1 MADRH
6 NRDLDRQPAPLPK
19 PLPVPTVDAHAHIEI
34 VTNAALDSAEVLQV
48 LDDAKSVGVDRIVQ
62 VGYSAEQSKWCVAA
76 AEHFDD
82 RVLAAVAL
90 HPNEAPVVPDL
101 DADLKIIE
109 ELASHPRV
117 RAIGETGLDYFRTPP
132 ELRKRQQDSFKWHI
146 ELAKKTKK
154 ALVIHDRDSH
164 DDVLSILLEVGAP
177 EKTVFHCFSGDV
189 EMAKTCI
196 ERGYIL
202 SFAGTM
208 TFKNAPALREAVKL
222 VPHDQLLVETDSP
235 FLCPMPNRGALNTPA
250 QIPNTLRVIAD
261 VRGISADYLAAA
273 ISELM
278 ADPARL
284 EKYGKAGRLR
294 AQTHFGWDAVAA
306 QTISLYRSVIS

>member
-6 NRDLDRQPAPLPK
+6 NRDIDREFAPLPE
-19 PLPVPTVDAHAHIEI
+19 PLPVPVADAHAHIEI
-34 VTNAALDSAEVLQV
+34 VTNDAPVSDAVRQV
-48 LDDAKSVGVDRIVQ
+48 LDEAKSVGVDRIVQ
-62 VGYSAEQSKWCVAA
+62 VGYSAEQSEWCAA
-76 AEHFDD
+76 LADLYPG

-90 HPNEAPVVPDL
+90 HPNEAPVVEDL
-101 DADLKIIE
+101 AADMAIIE
-109 ELASHPRV
+109 RLAHLPRV

-132 ELRKRQQDSFKWHI
+132 ELRGVQQESFKWHI
-146 ELAKKTKK
+146 ELAKKTDK

-164 DDVLSILLEVGAP
+164 EDVLSVLLEVGAP

-235 FLCPMPNRGALNTPA
+235 FLAPTPHRGMQNTPA
-250 QIPNTLRVIAD
+250 QIPTIVRAMAAERGEDLAELCEALSKNTERV
-261 VRGISADYLAAA
+261 
-273 ISELM
+273 
-278 ADPARL
+278 
-284 EKYGKAGRLR
+284 
-294 AQTHFGWDAVAA
+294 FGSFA
-306 QTISLYRSVIS
+306 

>member
-6 NRDLDRQPAPLPK
+6 NRDIDRQMAPAPK
-19 PLPVPTVDAHAHIEI
+19 PLPVATVDAHAHLEI
-34 VTNAALDSAEVLQV
+34 VTDAAPDSEEVKKV
-48 LDDAKSVGVDRIVQ
+48 LDDAKTAGVDRVVQ

-76 AEHFDD
+76 AAHFDD

-90 HPNEAPVVPDL
+90 HPNEAPVVADL
-101 DADLKIIE
+101 EADLKIIE
-109 ELASHPRV
+109 TLAAHPRV

-189 EMAKTCI
+189 EMAKICI
-196 ERGYIL
+196 DRGYIL
-202 SFAGTM
+202 SFAGTL
-208 TFKNAPALREAVKL
+208 TFKNAPALRDAVKL
-222 VPHDQLLVETDSP
+222 VPYDQLLVETDSP
-235 FLCPMPNRGALNTPA
+235 FLAPMPNRGALNTPA
-250 QIPNTLRVIAD
+250 QIANIVRAMAEERNESVATLAQALSDNAERIF
-261 VRGISADYLAAA
+261 GSFAAG
-273 ISELM
+273 STL
-278 ADPARL
+278 
-284 EKYGKAGRLR
+284 
-294 AQTHFGWDAVAA
+294 
-306 QTISLYRSVIS
+306 

>member
-1 MADRH
+1 MSSAADRH
-6 NRDLDRQPAPLPK
+6 NRDVDRQPAPLPK
-19 PLPVPTVDAHAHIEI
+19 PLPVPTVDAHAHLEI
-34 VTNAALDSAEVLQV
+34 VTDGAPDSPEVLKV

-62 VGYSAEQSKWCVAA
+62 VGYSAEQSKWC
-76 AEHFDD
+76 AELARLYPG

-90 HPNEAPVVPDL
+90 HPNEAPVVADL
-101 DADLKIIE
+101 EADLKIIE
-109 ELASHPRV
+109 ELAQQPRV

-146 ELAKKTKK
+146 ELAKKTNK

-202 SFAGTM
+202 SFAGTL
-208 TFKNAPALREAVKL
+208 TFKNAPELRDAVKL
-222 VPHDQLLVETDSP
+222 VPYDQLLVETDSP
-235 FLCPMPNRGALNTPA
+235 FLAPTPHRGALNTPA
-250 QIPNTLRVIAD
+250 QIANI
-261 VRGISADYLAAA
+261 VRAMAEERNESVGALAG
-273 ISELM
+273 ELSKN
-278 ADPARL
+278 AERI
-284 EKYGKAGRLR
+284 
-294 AQTHFGWDAVAA
+294 FGSFA
-306 QTISLYRSVIS
+306 

>member
-6 NRDLDRQPAPLPK
+6 NRDIDRPLAPAPK
-19 PLPVPTVDAHAHIEI
+19 PLPVPTVDAHAHLEI
-34 VTNAALDSAEVLQV
+34 VTDAAPDSAEVKQV
-48 LDDAKSVGVDRIVQ
+48 LDDAKAAGVDRVVQ

-82 RVLAAVAL
+82 RVLATVAL
-90 HPNEAPVVPDL
+90 HPNEAPIVPDL
-101 DADLKIIE
+101 EADLKIIE

-177 EKTVFHCFSGDV
+177 EKTVFHCFSGGVD
-189 EMAKTCI
+189 MAKLCI
-196 ERGYIL
+196 DRGYIL
-202 SFAGTM
+202 SFAGTL
-208 TFKNAPALREAVKL
+208 TFKNAPELRDAVKL
-222 VPHDQLLVETDSP
+222 VPYDQLLVETDSP
-235 FLCPMPNRGALNTPA
+235 FLSPMPNRGALNTPA
-250 QIPNTLRVIAD
+250 QIANIVSAIAEESNESVGALAQSLSDNAERIFGPFAAGSTL
-261 VRGISADYLAAA
+261 
-273 ISELM
+273 
-278 ADPARL
+278 
-284 EKYGKAGRLR
+284 
-294 AQTHFGWDAVAA
+294 
-306 QTISLYRSVIS
+306 

>member
-6 NRDLDRQPAPLPK
+6 NRDIDREQAPLPEA
-19 PLPVPTVDAHAHIEI
+19 LPVPTVDAHAHIEI
-34 VTNAALDSAEVLQV
+34 VTNEAPDSDAVRKV
-48 LDDAKSVGVDRIVQ
+48 LDDAKSVNVDRIVQ
-62 VGYSAEQSKWCVAA
+62 VGYSAEQSQWCVDMANA
-76 AEHFDD
+76 FPG

-90 HPNEAPVVPDL
+90 HPNEAPVV
-101 DADLKIIE
+101 ADLEADWAIIE
-109 ELASHPRV
+109 KLAQEPRV

-146 ELAKKTKK
+146 DLAKRTNK

-164 DDVLSILLEVGAP
+164 EDVLSVLLEVGAP
-177 EKTVFHCFSGDV
+177 ERTVFHCFSGDV

-235 FLCPMPNRGALNTPA
+235 FLAPAPHRGALNTPA
-250 QIPNTLRVIAD
+250 QIANIVRAMAAERNED
-261 VRGISADYLAAA
+261 VAELATALSDNA
-273 ISELM
+273 ERI
-278 ADPARL
+278 
-284 EKYGKAGRLR
+284 
-294 AQTHFGWDAVAA
+294 FGSFA
-306 QTISLYRSVIS
+306 